1 METSGV
7 GREWGGRGVGRVSSQ
22 GSHCAALTPR
32 GRLRV
37 GLRRETSLETAAAGN
52 EIRNKLDPWQHHGN
66 QHLRVTSATKTD
78 HGVEWTVCGRD
89 SGGQE
94 ACGDPGVSKHVVRI
108 RVMGRGESAA
118 RGS

>member
-1 METSGV
+1 M
-7 GREWGGRGVGRVSSQ
+7 
-22 GSHCAALTPR
+22 
-32 GRLRV
+32 

-66 QHLRVTSATKTD
+66 QHLWVTSATKTD
-78 HGVEWTVCGRD
+78 HGVEWTVCGKD

-94 ACGDPGVSKHVVRI
+94 AWVSKHVVRI

-118 RGS
+118 RRS